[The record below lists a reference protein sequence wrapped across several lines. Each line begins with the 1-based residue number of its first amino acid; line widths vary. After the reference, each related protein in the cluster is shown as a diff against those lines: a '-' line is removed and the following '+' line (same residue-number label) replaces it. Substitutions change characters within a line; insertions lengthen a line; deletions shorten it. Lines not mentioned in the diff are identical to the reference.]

1 MGWRGEE
8 EVREEAIIQNL
19 SFTSYNYPTVWKS
32 QINFMNFN
40 LLQLQLLDFVNIT
53 CSHFATGNH
62 FL

>member
-1 MGWRGEE
+1 MGWRGEGD
-8 EVREEAIIQNL
+8 VREEAIIQIFI
-19 SFTSYNYPTVWKS
+19 FTAYNYPTVWKS

-40 LLQLQLLDFVNIT
+40 LFQLQLLDFVKIT